1 MPTAPSRQEM
11 IDLFAEIH
19 LPSVICEPD
28 LIPILMRWDER
39 NPRHSLRRF
48 YHNLKT
54 MNPYDQNL
62 SAAGALN
69 EFLTPAVHAY
79 AGPLFMRIKELTKS
93 IPDERKRI
101 DHAVDLLE
109 VYALKKDPK
118 GIRAFALIAAAS
130 VFDYLAIR
138 GSPNLPYLAQS
149 ILARY
154 KEDPGLVRAI
164 LCPGISVLRPD
175 TTVLRQTFRDE
186 LERSG
191 GIESWARTNLD
202 SKSRTSLYAFTEWP
216 EVLKSLTKKARGHLL
231 EDQLGL

>member
-1 MPTAPSRQEM
+1 ML
-11 IDLFAEIH
+11 DLFTEIH
-19 LPSVICEPD
+19 QPGVICEPD

-39 NPRHSLRRF
+39 NPRQSLRGF
-48 YHNLKT
+48 YLNLKA

-62 SAAGALN
+62 SAAAALN
-69 EFLTPAVHAY
+69 QFLHPATHAC
-79 AGPLFMRIKELTKS
+79 AGPLFLRLKELTN
-93 IPDERKRI
+93 ITLDERKRI

-109 VYALKKDPK
+109 VYSLKKDPK

-130 VFDYLAIR
+130 VFDYLALR
-138 GSPNLPYLAQS
+138 RSPNLPYLAQT

-175 TTVLRQTFRDE
+175 TTVLRQTFREE
-186 LERSG
+186 LERDG

-202 SKSRTSLYAFTEWP
+202 SKSRTDLYAFTEWP
-216 EVLKSLTKKARGHLL
+216 EVLKSMTKKARGHLL